1 MQYTR
6 GWEDEAYFLNDRS
19 ALRNAQDETHLDA
32 LEHTL
37 PFQLDY
43 VKPLRNGR
51 METGFKLQRREIPV
65 DYDVNRGEDT
75 VIYPGLG
82 DWSEWGEDIYAGY
95 VNYVR
100 EQPKYAV
107 EVGFRGRANGRPLR
121 PTAREH
127 LLQPERR
134 LRLLRA
140 AAERSP
146 HVQRK
151 RRRPPRHLLQQSR
164 RSPRRSLSCGSS
176 RSTTTRRS

>member
-1 MQYTR
+1 MEHPVHAR
-6 GWEDEAYFLNDRS
+6 LGGRS
-19 ALRNAQDETHLDA
+19 LLPERSLGARNASDETHLDA

-51 METGFKLQRREIPV
+51 VETGMKLQRREIPV
-65 DYDVNRGEDT
+65 DYHVNRGVDT

-82 DWSEWGEDIYAGY
+82 DWSEWGEDLYAGY
-95 VNYVR
+95 VNYVL

-107 EVGFRGRANGRPLR
+107 EVGFPRRAGGSALR
-121 PTAREH
+121 LAAREH

-140 AAERSP
+140 AAERAA
-146 HVQRK
+146 HLQRQQQ
-151 RRRPPRHLLQQSR
+151 RPPRDLLQQPC
-164 RSPRRSLSCGSS
+164 RSPRRSRAADFSEI
-176 RSTTTRRS
+176 R